1 MEYLKINNVDFSPYV
16 SSLEVGTTH
25 KSKTRTSAAG
35 NMNVKYIN
43 TKKVLKAGIIPLDTS
58 TNQSLLKELNKFQVT
73 VEYLEPETNT
83 IQTIECIVPDNSIKY
98 YTIRADKV
106 SLQTYTVTFTQK

>member
-16 SSLEVGTTH
+16 SALSVETVH

-43 TKKVLKAGIIPLDTS
+43 TKKVITAEIIPLDLS
-58 TNQSLLKELNKFQVT
+58 TNQSLLAELNKFQVT

-83 IQTIECIVPDNSIKY
+83 IKSIECIVPDNKIQY
-98 YTIRADKV
+98 YTIRTDKI
-106 SLQTYTVTFTQK
+106 SLKAYTVTFTQK